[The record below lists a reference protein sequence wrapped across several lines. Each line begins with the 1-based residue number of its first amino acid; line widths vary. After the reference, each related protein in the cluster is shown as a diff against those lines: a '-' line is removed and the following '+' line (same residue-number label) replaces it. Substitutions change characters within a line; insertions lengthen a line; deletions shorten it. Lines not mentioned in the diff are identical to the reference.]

1 MSICS
6 NNGSIFGSNNNNQYI
21 KTNKG
26 DFIAIKGANIHE
38 RQILSDLRIPY
49 KQILKSRIHLK
60 AGQVN
65 YLMNHLG
72 LGDNA
77 TFVSIHARYNTKSI
91 LEEDNYLVWNFYSD
105 FNKQYAM
112 DELLVLTG
120 NSTNRIEQIY
130 LTNPN
135 PDYTVELEV
144 MVAVIDDEYSFFN
157 DSNQQVGRSYIGLDL
172 IDIKTHVPNES
183 IVIYDKSSPNKA
195 LAYFTISN
203 ISVVGRTVQILK
215 INDSVLGDTF
225 LEFSTEENAIQA
237 ESLFNHIINNPS
249 VDLNNLCPLEDLE
262 PPVIYFN
269 QNYENTGDFITFN
282 GLTATSY
289 NTLDGSTFSTQIE
302 FATYATSSVITKTDL
317 LDGLIDSVVD
327 NRDGTMSLSEDNI
340 NIISGTNSN
349 ILDNITTTASYDI
362 TFNIEDIAKNN
373 LNDISISISVY

>member
-77 TFVSIHARYNTKSI
+77 TFVSIHARYNKKSI

-157 DSNQQVGRSYIGLDL
+157 DSNEQVGRSYIGLDL
-172 IDIKTHVPNES
+172 IDIKTHVPGES

-195 LAYFTISN
+195 LSYFTISN
-203 ISVVGRTVQILK
+203 ISVVSRTVQILK

-225 LEFSTEENAIQA
+225 LEFSNEENATQA

-249 VDLNNLCPLEDLE
+249 VDLNNLCPLKDLE

-327 NRDGTMSLSEDNI
+327 NRDGTMSLSENSINI
-340 NIISGTNSN
+340 NSGTNSF
-349 ILDNITTTASYDI
+349 DTITATASYDI

>member
-237 ESLFNHIINNPS
+237 ESLFNYIINNPS

-349 ILDNITTTASYDI
+349 ILDNITTTSSYDI

>member
-21 KTNKG
+21 KTDKG

-38 RQILSDLRIPY
+38 RQILSDLMIPY
-49 KQILKSRIHLK
+49 EQVLKSRIHLK

-77 TFVSIHARYNTKSI
+77 TFVSIHARYDSKSV

-112 DELLVLTG
+112 DQLLVLTG
-120 NSTNRIEQIY
+120 NSSNRIEQIY

-135 PDYTVELEV
+135 PDYAVELEV

-157 DSNQQVGRSYIGLDL
+157 NFNHQVGRSYIGLDL
-172 IDIKTHVPNES
+172 IDIKTHVPGES
-183 IVIYDKSSPNKA
+183 IVIYDKSTPNKP
-195 LAYFTISN
+195 LTYFTITN
-203 ISVVGRTVQILK
+203 IQNVVRTLHILNVK
-215 INDSVLGDTF
+215 DSVLGDTF

-237 ESLFNHIINNPS
+237 ESLLNHIVNNPS
-249 VDLNNLCPLEDLE
+249 VNINNLCPLEDLE

-282 GLTATSY
+282 GLTAASY

-302 FATYATSSVITKTDL
+302 FATYATSSMITKTDL

-327 NRDGTMSLSEDNI
+327 NRDGTMSLTDDSI
-340 NIISGTNSN
+340 NISSGTNSYDV
-349 ILDNITTTASYDI
+349 ITASASYEI

-373 LNDISISISVY
+373 LNDILINISVY

>member
-26 DFIAIKGANIHE
+26 DFISIKGANIHE

-77 TFVSIHARYNTKSI
+77 TFVSIHARYDPKSV

-144 MVAVIDDEYSFFN
+144 MVAVIDDVYSFFN

-172 IDIKTHVPNES
+172 IDIKTHVPGES

-195 LAYFTISN
+195 LTYFTISN
-203 ISVVGRTVQILK
+203 ISIVSRTVQILK

-225 LEFSTEENAIQA
+225 LEFSIEENAIQA
-237 ESLFNHIINNPS
+237 ESLFNYIINNPS
-249 VDLNNLCPLEDLE
+249 VNINNLCPLKDLE
-262 PPVIYFN
+262 SPIIYFN
-269 QNYENTGDFITFN
+269 QSYETTGDLIEFN
-282 GLTATSY
+282 GLTAVPY
-289 NTLDGSTFSTQIE
+289 NTLDGNTFSTQIE
-302 FATYATSSVITKTDL
+302 FATYSTTGEITKTDL
-317 LDGLIDSVVD
+317 LNGLIDSVVD
-327 NRDGTMSLSEDNI
+327 NRDGTMSLTDSNVNI
-340 NIISGTNSN
+340 TSGTNSYVS
-349 ILDNITTTASYDI
+349 ITATASYDI

-373 LNDISISISVY
+373 LNDILISINVY

>member
-21 KTNKG
+21 KTDKG

-38 RQILSDLRIPY
+38 RQILSDLMIPY

-77 TFVSIHARYNTKSI
+77 TFVSIHARYDSKSV

-112 DELLVLTG
+112 DQLLVLTG
-120 NSTNRIEQIY
+120 NSSNRIEQIY

-135 PDYTVELEV
+135 PDYAVELEV

-157 DSNQQVGRSYIGLDL
+157 NFNHQVGRSYIGLDL
-172 IDIKTHVPNES
+172 IDIKTHVPGES

-195 LAYFTISN
+195 LTYFTISN
-203 ISVVGRTVQILK
+203 INVVSRTVQILK

-237 ESLFNHIINNPS
+237 ESLLNHIVNNPS
-249 VDLNNLCPLEDLE
+249 VNINNLCPLEDLE

-302 FATYATSSVITKTDL
+302 FATYATSSMITKTDL

-327 NRDGTMSLSEDNI
+327 NRDGTMSLTDDSI
-340 NIISGTNSN
+340 NISSGTNSYDV
-349 ILDNITTTASYDI
+349 ITASASYEI

-373 LNDISISISVY
+373 LNDILINISVY

>member
-1 MSICS
+1 MSFCA

-21 KTNKG
+21 KTDKG

-38 RQILSDLRIPY
+38 RQILSDLMIPY
-49 KQILKSRIHLK
+49 EQVLKSRIHLK

-72 LGDNA
+72 FGDNA
-77 TFVSIHARYNTKSI
+77 TFVSIHARYDSKSV

-112 DELLVLTG
+112 DQLLVLTG
-120 NSTNRIEQIY
+120 NSSNRIEQIY

-135 PDYTVELEV
+135 PDYAVELEV
-144 MVAVIDDEYSFFN
+144 MVAIIDEEYSFFN
-157 DSNQQVGRSYIGLDL
+157 NFNQQVGRSYIGLDL
-172 IDIKTHVPNES
+172 IDIKTHVPGES
-183 IVIYDKSSPNKA
+183 IVIYDKSTPNKA

-203 ISVVGRTVQILK
+203 ISNINRTVQILK

-237 ESLFNHIINNPS
+237 ESLLNHIVNNPS
-249 VDLNNLCPLEDLE
+249 VNINNLCPLEDLE

-269 QNYENTGDFITFN
+269 QSYENTGDLIGFN
-282 GLTATSY
+282 GLTAVPY
-289 NTLDGSTFSTQIE
+289 NTLSGNTFSTQIE

-317 LDGLIDSVVD
+317 LEGLIDSVVD
-327 NRDGTMSLSEDNI
+327 NRDGTMSLSESNI
-340 NIISGTNSN
+340 NINSGTNSF
-349 ILDNITTTASYDI
+349 DTITATSSYEI

-373 LNDISISISVY
+373 LNDILINISVY

>member
-21 KTNKG
+21 KTDKG

-38 RQILSDLRIPY
+38 RQILSDLMIPY
-49 KQILKSRIHLK
+49 EQVLKSRIHLK

-77 TFVSIHARYNTKSI
+77 TFVSIHARYDSKSV

-112 DELLVLTG
+112 DQLLVLTG
-120 NSTNRIEQIY
+120 NSSNRIEQIY

-135 PDYTVELEV
+135 PDYAVELEV

-157 DSNQQVGRSYIGLDL
+157 NFNHQVGRSYIGLDL
-172 IDIKTHVPNES
+172 IDIKTHVPGES
-183 IVIYDKSSPNKA
+183 IVIYDKSTPNKP
-195 LAYFTISN
+195 LTYFTITN
-203 ISVVGRTVQILK
+203 IQNVVRTLHILNVK
-215 INDSVLGDTF
+215 DSVLGDTF
-225 LEFSTEENAIQA
+225 LEFSSEENAIQA
-237 ESLFNHIINNPS
+237 ESLLNHIVNNPS
-249 VDLNNLCPLEDLE
+249 VNINNLCPLEDLE

-282 GLTATSY
+282 GLTAASY

-302 FATYATSSVITKTDL
+302 FATYATSSMITKTDL

-327 NRDGTMSLSEDNI
+327 NRDGTMSLTDDSI
-340 NIISGTNSN
+340 NISSGTNSYDV
-349 ILDNITTTASYDI
+349 ITASASYEI

-373 LNDISISISVY
+373 LNDILINISVY

>member
-21 KTNKG
+21 KTDKG

-38 RQILSDLRIPY
+38 RQILSDLMIPY
-49 KQILKSRIHLK
+49 EQVLKSRIHLK

-77 TFVSIHARYNTKSI
+77 TFVSIHARYDSKSV

-112 DELLVLTG
+112 DQLLVLTG
-120 NSTNRIEQIY
+120 NSSNRIEQIY

-135 PDYTVELEV
+135 PDYAVELEV

-157 DSNQQVGRSYIGLDL
+157 NFNHQVGRSYIGLDL
-172 IDIKTHVPNES
+172 IDIKTHVPGES
-183 IVIYDKSSPNKA
+183 IVIYDKSTPNKP
-195 LAYFTISN
+195 LTYFTITN
-203 ISVVGRTVQILK
+203 IQNVVRTLHILNVK
-215 INDSVLGDTF
+215 DSVLGDTF

-237 ESLFNHIINNPS
+237 ESLLNHIVNNPS
-249 VDLNNLCPLEDLE
+249 VNINNLCPLEDLE

-302 FATYATSSVITKTDL
+302 FATYATSSMITKTDL

-327 NRDGTMSLSEDNI
+327 NRDGTMSLTDDSI
-340 NIISGTNSN
+340 NISSGTNSYDV
-349 ILDNITTTASYDI
+349 ITASASYEI

-373 LNDISISISVY
+373 LNDILINISVY

>member
-21 KTNKG
+21 KTDKG
-26 DFIAIKGANIHE
+26 DFISIKGANIHE

-77 TFVSIHARYNTKSI
+77 TFVSIHARYDPKSV

-135 PDYTVELEV
+135 PDYAVELEI
-144 MVAVIDDEYSFFN
+144 MVAVIDDVYSFFN
-157 DSNQQVGRSYIGLDL
+157 SVNEQVGRSYTGLDL
-172 IDIKTHVPNES
+172 IDIKTHVTGES
-183 IVIYDKSSPNKA
+183 IVIYDKSTPNKA
-195 LAYFTISN
+195 LTYFTIGN
-203 ISVVGRTVQILK
+203 IQSVDRTVQILNIK
-215 INDSVLGDTF
+215 DSILGDTF
-225 LEFSTEENAIQA
+225 LEFTNEENATQA
-237 ESLFNHIINNPS
+237 ESLLNYVINNTS
-249 VDLNNLCPLEDLE
+249 VDINNLCPLKDLD
-262 PPVIYFN
+262 PPVINFN
-269 QNYENTGDFITFN
+269 QNYEKTGDFIEFG
-282 GLTATSY
+282 GLTAVPY
-289 NTLDGSTFSTQIE
+289 NTLDGNTFSTQIE
-302 FATYATSSVITKTDL
+302 FATYATASIITKTDL

-327 NRDGTMSLSEDNI
+327 SRDGTMSLSEDNI
-340 NIISGTNSN
+340 NINSGTNSYES
-349 ILDNITTTASYDI
+349 ITATASYDI

-373 LNDISISISVY
+373 LNDILISISVY

>member
-77 TFVSIHARYNTKSI
+77 TFVSIHARYNKKSI

-135 PDYTVELEV
+135 PDCTVELEV

-157 DSNQQVGRSYIGLDL
+157 DSNEQVGRSYIGLDL
-172 IDIKTHVPNES
+172 IDIKTHVPGES

-203 ISVVGRTVQILK
+203 ISVVSRTVQILK
-215 INDSVLGDTF
+215 INDSVLGDIF

-327 NRDGTMSLSEDNI
+327 NRDGTMSLSENSINI
-340 NIISGTNSN
+340 NSGTNSF
-349 ILDNITTTASYDI
+349 DTITATSSYDI